1 MNILC
6 WVDCIVDVVFVDK
19 VMMALFVVVYSG
31 AKA

>member
-6 WVDCIVDVVFVDK
+6 WVDRIFVVVVVDK